1 MTAMLRLPCLSDALP
16 QDALVSA
23 QATAE
28 IEKIVEQVKQERDEM
43 ILKAH
48 LFKAEAKDEWTKVD
62 KEWEHLK
69 SKSEQVGKEAKGASG
84 DVAAAA
90 KLLGEEIIKSFKRI
104 RKTL

>member
-1 MTAMLRLPCLSDALP
+1 MKNDITETAKI
-16 QDALVSA
+16 
-23 QATAE
+23 E
-28 IEKIVEQVKQERDEM
+28 IEKIVEQVKQESDEM

-48 LFKAEAKDEWTKVD
+48 LFKAEAKDEWAKVD

-84 DVAAAA
+84 DVSAAA